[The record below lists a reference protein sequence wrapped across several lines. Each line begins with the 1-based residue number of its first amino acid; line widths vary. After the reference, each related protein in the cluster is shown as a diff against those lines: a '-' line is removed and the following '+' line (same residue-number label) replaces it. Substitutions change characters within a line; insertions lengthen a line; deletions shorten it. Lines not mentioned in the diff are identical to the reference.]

1 MIRSLTRLA
10 MMVLVFSVLPVV
22 AAHAADRGK
31 EGVVAVVQGAIE
43 YYKANGKAKTLA
55 LLSTK
60 DNQFGKGEAYVDVH
74 DLNGVCLAHPNTP
87 GIIGISRLDQADP
100 KGKYVYR
107 EIAAA
112 VKAGKKSGWIDYVRK
127 NPVDGKME
135 NKTAYWELHDNLI
148 FKAGIYSL
156 M

>member
-1 MIRSLTRLA
+1 MIRSLTKLA
-10 MMVLVFSVLPVV
+10 IALAFSLLPLAAANAVDRSKDEVV
-22 AAHAADRGK
+22 AIVR
-31 EGVVAVVQGAIE
+31 GAID
-43 YYKANGKAKTLA
+43 YYKANGQAKTLA

-100 KGKYVYR
+100 KGKFVYR
-107 EIAAA
+107 EIIAA

-127 NPVDGKME
+127 NPVEGKME
-135 NKTAYWELHDNLI
+135 NKTAYWELYDNLI
-148 FKAGIYSL
+148 FKAGIYAAQ
-156 M
+156 